1 MEVTED
7 NEETAI
13 VLEKEIEFEI
23 LQSRSKIDKRKN
35 DESGK
40 PPNKRK
46 KLGQFTIMS
55 QPNEVDLGC
64 YLE

>member
-1 MEVTED
+1 MEPRVAKTIMEVTED

-23 LQSRSKIDKRKN
+23 IESRSELAKRKN
-35 DESGK
+35 DESGQ

-46 KLGQFTIMS
+46 KLG
-55 QPNEVDLGC
+55 
-64 YLE
+64 